1 MKDFGEVQEFLDSI
15 NEMPVFSEFKRLFL
29 KLYAENL
36 ADKTMWVEYS
46 TVIKG
51 LSYDL
56 DKSTLFITFVSNK
69 SYAYY
74 NVPVD
79 IFLCGAFTDYLNT
92 MKASGDLPKDFFT
105 DENEGGLS
113 MGSWFNEIVKDY
125 FDYTLIN

>member
-1 MKDFGEVQEFLDSI
+1 MKDFDEVQQFLDSI
-15 NEMPVFSEFKRLFL
+15 NEFPVFSEFKRLFL

-36 ADKTMWVEYS
+36 ADKTMWVDYS
-46 TVIKG
+46 SVIKG

-79 IFLCGAFTDYLNT
+79 VFLCGAFTDYLNT
-92 MKASGDLPKDFFT
+92 MDKAGELPKDT
-105 DENEGGLS
+105 ISEGSLS
-113 MGSWFNEIVKDY
+113 LGGWFNELVKDY

>member
-1 MKDFGEVQEFLDSI
+1 MKDFSEVQEFLDSV
-15 NEMPVFSEFKRLFL
+15 NEFPVFKEFKRLFL

-46 TVIKG
+46 SVIKG

-79 IFLCGAFTDYLNT
+79 VFLCGAFTDYLNT
-92 MKASGDLPKDFFT
+92 MDKAGELPKDVIS
-105 DENEGGLS
+105 EGSLS
-113 MGSWFNEIVKDY
+113 LGGWFNEIVKDY

>member
-15 NEMPVFSEFKRLFL
+15 NEFPVFSEFKKVFL

-51 LSYDL
+51 ISYDL
-56 DKSTLFITFVSNK
+56 DKSVLFITFVSNK

-79 IFLCGAFTDYLNT
+79 VFLCGAFTDYLNT
-92 MKASGDLPKDFFT
+92 MDKAGELPKDSFS
-105 DENEGGLS
+105 EGSLS
-113 MGSWFNEIVKDY
+113 LGGWFNELVKDY